1 MKKIFYSMFAMAM
14 TAMTFISC
22 DDVPAPYDI
31 NGNGGNGGNNGAMQ
45 TIYSEGFDEGTTNFE
60 YKSVSGYANV
70 WSVKVN
76 NGKGYL
82 NASAY
87 ANSKSNAAEA
97 WAYSPAINLS
107 DSKAATLSFRHAIN
121 KITDKTAIPE
131 RMTVWVSTDKTNWTQ
146 LTVPTYPTG
155 DSWTFVGSGDI
166 DLTAYCGQ
174 EKVYIG
180 FKYISI
186 DGDAGTWE
194 IDEFTITGDGTPM
207 TTPEKP
213 DTPSNFEAGQYFFV
227 YKNGAESKACE
238 FKPANA
244 TANYGYLNPTTT
256 TTITSE
262 GVLTDAEANLFT
274 FTAVEGGFTIQKSTG
289 EYLFVEGTYKSF
301 QLSSEVPSSNYIWS
315 VTIDDNGLATIKNT
329 GNNFVV
335 RFSTHNNFAPT
346 NATTG
351 DLPMLVKQGGK
362 IDITGGTTGG
372 NTGDNTGGNTG
383 GTTDN
388 NLTKTVS
395 DDNTTVTFSNEA
407 ATAGSSVE
415 IDLTTC
421 GLAHQTAEAN
431 FTLQDVSFKFEANGG
446 TTPKYW
452 KTGSYDEFRM
462 YAKNI
467 LTVTPPTGKTI
478 KSIVFTCTSSTN
490 NSGTTYYIGND
501 QLYATSSNGA
511 VVVCNDWTTTSGG
524 TQFRIKKVTITF
536 AQ

>member
-1 MKKIFYSMFAMAM
+1 MFAMAM

-383 GTTDN
+383 GTTGTIEKSVAEN
-388 NLTKTVS
+388 VLTLTNTAVEAGTTTVS
-395 DDNTTVTFSNEA
+395 VDMSAQGWANGDAATTVT
-407 ATAGSSVE
+407 
-415 IDLTTC
+415 LT
-421 GLAHQTAEAN
+421 
-431 FTLQDVSFKFEANGG
+431 DG
-446 TTPKYW
+446 TTIAFDKGSASNPPKYYDAT
-452 KTGSYDEFRM
+452 KGVRFYAHNGMTITGF
-462 YAKNI
+462 
-467 LTVTPPTGKTI
+467 KTI
-478 KSIVFTCTSSTN
+478 AKVVITCDVYN
-490 NSGTTYYIGND
+490 GTTYVGNE
-501 QLYATSSNGA
+501 QLTATVDGNKIII
-511 VVVCNDWTTTSGG
+511 VNDWTAATGG
-524 TQFRIKKVTITF
+524 TQLRVKTMEITY
-536 AQ
+536 AK